1 MTATQSAFSISVIIP
16 VYNGEKTIIPLVNEI
31 VKTLRELYKLEVVL
45 INDASPDNSEQ
56 ACTSLCEAYPDIVKF
71 YSLAK
76 NVGEHNAV
84 MAGLN
89 QSTGDYMVIVDD
101 DFQNPISEIV
111 KLLTYATENDFD
123 VTYTYYKRKEHS
135 FFRNLGSSFND
146 KVANVMLK
154 KPKDLYLSSFKVL
167 NRFLVNE
174 IIKYD
179 LPFPYID
186 GLIIRT
192 TSKIGKIEVAHHK
205 RASGKSG
212 YTLTKLI
219 SLWLNAFTN
228 FSILPLRIAMLAGFC
243 FAVLGFLLGT
253 YVIIEKFLNPIVPIG
268 YASLYSMVSIFS
280 GAQLMSIGMIGEYVG
295 RIFLSQNRKPQ
306 YTIRKKY
313 EQECKRV

>member
-1 MTATQSAFSISVIIP
+1 MTTAQHARAISIIIP

-56 ACTSLCEAYPDIVKF
+56 ACTSLYETYPDIVKF

-146 KVANVMLK
+146 K
-154 KPKDLYLSSFKVL
+154 
-167 NRFLVNE
+167 
-174 IIKYD
+174 
-179 LPFPYID
+179 
-186 GLIIRT
+186 
-192 TSKIGKIEVAHHK
+192 
-205 RASGKSG
+205 
-212 YTLTKLI
+212 
-219 SLWLNAFTN
+219 
-228 FSILPLRIAMLAGFC
+228 
-243 FAVLGFLLGT
+243 
-253 YVIIEKFLNPIVPIG
+253 
-268 YASLYSMVSIFS
+268 
-280 GAQLMSIGMIGEYVG
+280 
-295 RIFLSQNRKPQ
+295 
-306 YTIRKKY
+306 
-313 EQECKRV
+313 

>member
-1 MTATQSAFSISVIIP
+1 MTAAQSACSISVIIP

-56 ACTSLCEAYPDIVKF
+56 ACTSLYETYPDIVKF

-146 KVANVMLK
+146 KVANVMLRETQ
-154 KPKDLYLSSFKVL
+154 
-167 NRFLVNE
+167 RF
-174 IIKYD
+174 
-179 LPFPYID
+179 
-186 GLIIRT
+186 
-192 TSKIGKIEVAHHK
+192 
-205 RASGKSG
+205 
-212 YTLTKLI
+212 I
-219 SLWLNAFTN
+219 SVEF
-228 FSILPLRIAMLAGFC
+228 
-243 FAVLGFLLGT
+243 
-253 YVIIEKFLNPIVPIG
+253 
-268 YASLYSMVSIFS
+268 
-280 GAQLMSIGMIGEYVG
+280 
-295 RIFLSQNRKPQ
+295 
-306 YTIRKKY
+306 
-313 EQECKRV
+313 